1 MVFGKESVME
11 DKIEVKL
18 DDGTVFVIEKLS
30 NGISV
35 QRLHGNNETLLVC
48 LRDGN
53 SFVVNNNMLYII

>member
-1 MVFGKESVME
+1 ME

-35 QRLHGNNETLLVC
+35 QRLHANNETLLVC